1 MALHTPTLVGSK
13 HRGETLRLL
22 LPHVR
27 AIRRV
32 NVQTV
37 LPSSLQGLATLAD
50 NLRWCW
56 DDVTLDLFR
65 DIDPELFQQVG
76 NDPVQLLADVSSSRL
91 EESARNQ
98 DYVTRVQ
105 SAVANLNDYLTRNS
119 WYQSLDASSPRAI
132 AYFSAEFGVATQ
144 LPQYSGGLG
153 ILAGDHLKAASDLGV
168 PIVGIGLFYRAG
180 YFRQSLSR
188 EGWQEEQ
195 YPVTD
200 PNALPLSLLRESDG
214 TPARI
219 SIGLPGGN
227 RLIAHVWVA
236 QVGRVPLLLLD
247 SNVEDNAPAQRD
259 VTDRLYGGGH
269 EHRLLQEVLLGIGG
283 VRAIRTFS
291 RITGFATPEVYHCN
305 EGHAGFLALERI
317 LEHVEAGLDFDT
329 ALEVVRSGTV
339 FTTHTPVPAG
349 IDRFDKSLIEQFF
362 GGDNEADEVPLQKIL
377 ALGTED
383 FPGGEAHIFN
393 MAVFGLR
400 IAARANG
407 VSLLH
412 GEVSRDMFNSLWSGF
427 DTGEVPITSITNGV
441 HAGTWVAPEILRLAG
456 DVSVDEPAG
465 WQRIADVGD
474 GDFWKVKRQLRER
487 LVLNA
492 RDRLKKSWLKR
503 GSTEAELD
511 WINDVLD
518 PDVLTIGFARR
529 VPSYKRLTLMLS
541 DPVRLKSLLL
551 HPTRPIQL
559 VIAGKSHPADEG
571 GKKLIQELVRFSD
584 DPEVRHRIVFLPDYD
599 MGMASWLYPG
609 CDVWLNNPL
618 RPLEACGTSGMKAAL
633 NGALN
638 LSILDGWWDE
648 WYDSKNGWAI
658 PTADGVLDQDRRD
671 DLEAN
676 ALYNLIEKNVTPIYY
691 DQSNGLPARWLEL
704 VKHTLRT
711 LGPKV
716 LASRMVQ
723 DYVNLLYKPTAIS
736 MRQFS
741 ADNARLARE
750 LAVWKRRIRGAWNSV
765 HVEHIEMLDLKPV
778 AQQGDKVEVHA
789 YVALGSLT
797 PQDVAVELLYGR
809 ADADDRIIE
818 PLRVEL
824 SALNQFDG
832 VRWRYVSDVVL
843 ETAGTIGYTVRV
855 IPKHGGLTNYAEL
868 GLQSVAH

>member
-1 MALHTPTLVGSK
+1 M
-13 HRGETLRLL
+13 
-22 LPHVR
+22 R

-37 LPSSLQGLATLAD
+37 LPASLSGLATLAG
-50 NLRWCW
+50 NLRWSW
-56 DDVTLDLFR
+56 DDETLNIFR
-65 DIDPELFQQVG
+65 DIDPALFALVG
-76 NDPVQLLADVSSSRL
+76 DDPVQLLADVTNERL
-91 EESARNQ
+91 VELAQ
-98 DYVTRVQ
+98 DHGFVQRVQ
-105 SAVANLNDYLTRNS
+105 SAVTNLEHYLNRNA
-119 WYQSLDASSPRAI
+119 WYQTLDQSAPKAI

-214 TPARI
+214 TPARV

-227 RLIAHVWVA
+227 RLIAHIWVA
-236 QVGRVPLLLLD
+236 SVGRVPLLLLD
-247 SNVEDNAPAQRD
+247 SNVEDNAAAQRD

-349 IDRFDKSLIEQFF
+349 IDRFDKSLIERFF
-362 GGDNEADEVPLQKIL
+362 GGDNEADEVPMQRIL

-383 FPGGEAHIFN
+383 FHGGDPNIFN

-400 IAARANG
+400 LAARANG

-412 GEVSRDMFNSLWSGF
+412 GEVSRDMFNSLWPGF
-427 DTGEVPITSITNGV
+427 DVNEVPITSITNGV
-441 HAGTWVAPEILRLAG
+441 HAGTWVAPEILKLAG
-456 DVSVDEPAG
+456 DVSIDEPAG
-465 WQRIADVGD
+465 WQTIAGVGD
-474 GDFWKVKRQLRER
+474 SDFWNVKRNLRER
-487 LVLNA
+487 LVKNA
-492 RDRLKKSWLKR
+492 RERLRKSWLNR
-503 GSTEAELD
+503 GASEAELD

-518 PDVLTIGFARR
+518 PNVLTIGFARR

-571 GKKLIQELVRFSD
+571 GKKLIQELVRFAD

-599 MGMASWLYPG
+599 MGMASWMYPG

-648 WYDSKNGWAI
+648 WYDTKNGWAI

-676 ALYNLIEKNVTPIYY
+676 ALYNLIEKNVTPIFY
-691 DQSNGLPARWLEL
+691 DQVGGLPLRWLEL
-704 VKHTLRT
+704 VKHTIAT

-723 DYVNLLYKPTAIS
+723 DYVNTLYRPAALS
-736 MRQFS
+736 MRQAS

-750 LAVWKRRIRGAWNSV
+750 LAVWKRRIRSAWNSV
-765 HVEHIEMLDLKPV
+765 QVEHIEMLDLKPV

-789 YVALGSLT
+789 FVSLGSLT
-797 PQDVAVELLYGR
+797 PQDVCVELIYGR
-809 ADADDRIIE
+809 ADANDRIIN
-818 PLRVEL
+818 PTKVEL
-824 SALNQFDG
+824 SALSQFDG

-843 ETAGTIGYTVRV
+843 ATAGTIGYTVRV
-855 IPKHGGLTNYAEL
+855 IPKHAGLTNHAEL

>member
-1 MALHTPTLVGSK
+1 MF
-13 HRGETLRLL
+13 RLL

-37 LPSSLQGLATLAD
+37 LPSSLQGLAILAD

-65 DIDPELFQQVG
+65 EIDSELFRHVG
-76 NDPVQLLADVSSSRL
+76 NDPVQLLADVTSSRL
-91 EESARNQ
+91 DECAKNQ

-105 SAVANLNDYLTRNS
+105 RAVENLNDYLTRNS
-119 WYQSLDASSPRAI
+119 WYQTLDVSSPKAI

-180 YFRQSLSR
+180 YFRQSLSP

-200 PNALPLSLLRESDG
+200 PNALPLSLLRENDG

-236 QVGRVPLLLLD
+236 HVGRVPLLLLD

-317 LEHVEAGLDFDT
+317 LEHVEAGLEFDT

-383 FPGGEAHIFN
+383 FPGGESHIFN

-427 DTGEVPITSITNGV
+427 DPGEVPITSITNGV

-465 WQRIADVGD
+465 WQKIADVSD
-474 GDFWKVKRQLRER
+474 SDFWSVKRQLRER
-487 LVLNA
+487 LVMNA

-723 DYVNLLYKPTAIS
+723 DYVNLLYKPTAEA

-750 LAVWKRRIRGAWNSV
+750 LASWKRRIRGGWNSV

-789 YVALGSLT
+789 YVSLGSLT
-797 PQDVAVELLYGR
+797 AQDVSVELIYGR
-809 ADADDRIIE
+809 ADANDRIIE
-818 PLRVEL
+818 PVRVEL
-824 SALNQFDG
+824 SALDQFDG
-832 VRWRYVSDVVL
+832 VRWRYISDVIL
-843 ETAGTIGYTVRV
+843 QTAGTIGYTVRV
-855 IPKHGGLTNYAEL
+855 IPKHAGLTNYAEL